1 MEATHLTCPLVVDC
15 RNTSAYVCHGFHF
28 MTSGFSELADMCF
41 SYLDEK
47 CFYPYFHNFTSNKVH
62 QKKIEMY
69 PFCNDAQF

>member
-1 MEATHLTCPLVVDC
+1 
-15 RNTSAYVCHGFHF
+15 

-41 SYLDEK
+41 SFLDEK
-47 CFYPYFHNFTSNKVH
+47 CFYPYFHKFNSNKVH